1 MPFALITIGVLLFF
15 TAINRTAGALGQ
27 QVAKDLFS
35 TDGGFVYWAAGLVI
49 VGLIGYIPT
58 LKKPSDMFMALI
70 ILAMLLQNKG
80 FFSQL
85 QQGLQSGVAA
95 AGGTSTAAA
104 TPSTST
110 ASPTTGLFSGPLG
123 SMLIASQ
130 NASAGIGT
138 GPLSTTTQLPGSTL
152 DTGGIGAA

>member
-1 MPFALITIGVLLFF
+1 MPFALVTIGIILFI
-15 TAINRTAGALGQ
+15 TAINNTWRGLGGQ
-27 QVAKDLFS
+27 IYKDLFS
-35 TDGGFVYWAAGLVI
+35 EDGGFVYWAAGLVI

-58 LKKPSDMFMALI
+58 LKRPSDLFMVLV

-80 FFSQL
+80 FF
-85 QQGLQSGVAA
+85 GELQSGLQAGTGAA
-95 AGGTSTAAA
+95 TGAATTATNAATAA
-104 TPSTST
+104 TGISS
-110 ASPTTGLFSGPLG
+110 GLFSGPLG

-138 GPLSTTTQLPGSTL
+138 GPLSTTTQAPGSAL